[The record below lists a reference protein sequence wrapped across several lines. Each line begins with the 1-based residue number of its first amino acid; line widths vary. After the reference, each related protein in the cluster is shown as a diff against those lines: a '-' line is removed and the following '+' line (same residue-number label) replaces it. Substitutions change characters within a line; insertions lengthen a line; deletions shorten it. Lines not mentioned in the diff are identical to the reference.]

1 MHDISL
7 YSTGCPMCRVLKAK
21 LAAKQ
26 IGYTEV
32 NSIDEMLALGIES
45 VPVLSVD
52 GELLQFKA
60 ANDWVNSLEE

>member
-1 MHDISL
+1 MHDIIL

-32 NSIDEMLALGIES
+32 NDVDKMLALGIET
-45 VPVLSVD
+45 VPVLSVN
-52 GELLQFKA
+52 GELMMFKEA
-60 ANDWVNSLEE
+60 ADWVNKQ